1 MPVMAFVAFIGG
13 LRRVAAA
20 PSLLLGA
27 YGIALAVVLGMQ
39 LIPGGVG
46 AAQPRSAAAAGAL
59 AGIAHTFGPGLV
71 GFAAVLSTLGDLYGE
86 RAPLG
91 AATGMAVA
99 GVAAWTFL
107 AGGILDRLARQQ
119 ETGGSA
125 FFATC
130 RHHFWPLA
138 RLAALAGALY
148 WFLLGGLYPWLLDGL
163 FGAPARLPT
172 VPADGASLRSALYVM
187 FGAGVAGVGLL
198 VDYARVRAVVE
209 DRRSMVGALLA
220 ALRFVRRRPAAVVGL
235 WLMNAAL
242 AAATLAAWTLA
253 APGPGAVSPAMRAAF
268 LGGQLCIAAQ
278 LFAQLVAWGSQTA
291 YFQDQLA
298 HATYVARARLPRS
311 ESISRPPA

>member
-1 MPVMAFVAFIGG
+1 MAFVAFIGG

-20 PSLLLGA
+20 PPLLLGA
-27 YGIALAVVLGMQ
+27 YGVALAVVLGMQ
-39 LIPGGVG
+39 LVPGGVG
-46 AAQPRSAAAAGAL
+46 AAQPGPVAAAGAL
-59 AGIAHTFGPGLV
+59 VGIPHTFGPGLV
-71 GFAAVLSTLGDLYGE
+71 GFAAVLSTLDNPYGM

-107 AGGILDRLARQQ
+107 AGGILDRLARQRR
-119 ETGGSA
+119 TAGPA
-125 FFATC
+125 FFAAC

-138 RLAALAGALY
+138 RLAALAGAMY
-148 WFLLGGLYPWLLDGL
+148 WFLLGGLFPWLLGDP
-163 FGAPARLPT
+163 FSAPARLPT
-172 VPADGASLRSALYVM
+172 VPADAARSALHLM
-187 FGAGVAGVGLL
+187 LGAGVAGVGLL

-209 DRRSMVGALLA
+209 DRRSMVGALVA
-220 ALRFVRRRPAAVVGL
+220 ALRFVRRRPAAVIGL

-253 APGPGAVSPAMRAAF
+253 APGAGAVDPAMRAAF

-278 LFAQLVAWGSQTA
+278 LFAQLVAWASQTA

-298 HATYVARARLPRS
+298 HATYVARARVSPP
-311 ESISRPPA
+311 EPIADRPV

>member
-27 YGIALAVVLGMQ
+27 YGVALAVILGMQ
-39 LIPGGVG
+39 LVPDGGG
-46 AAQPRSAAAAGAL
+46 AAQPRPAAAAGAL
-59 AGIAHTFGPGLV
+59 AGMPHTFGPGLV
-71 GFAAVLSTLGDLYGE
+71 GFAAVLSTLADLYAT
-86 RAPLG
+86 RPLG
-91 AATGMAVA
+91 AAAGMAVA

-119 ETGGSA
+119 GTGGSA
-125 FFATC
+125 FLATC

-138 RLAALAGALY
+138 RLAALAGTMY
-148 WFLLGGLYPWLLDGL
+148 WFLLGGLYPWLLGDL
-163 FGAPARLPT
+163 FGSPARVPT
-172 VPADGASLRSALYVM
+172 VPAGGPALRSTLQVM
-187 FGAGVAGVGLL
+187 FLAGLAGVGLL

-220 ALRFVRRRPAAVVGL
+220 AFRFVRRRPGAVAGL

-278 LFAQLVAWGSQTA
+278 LCAQLVAWGSQTA

-298 HATYVARARLPRS
+298 HATYVARARVARS
-311 ESISRPPA
+311 EPERPQ